1 VAKTTRVLVN
11 NLSLKGEK
19 MATRQVMLNYPKEL
33 LSEPII
39 YTISQQFNL
48 ATNIRQAEVTEE
60 RGWIILEL
68 EGRDEDI
75 EAGITWVIS
84 KGMRVE
90 PIGGEQPPQ
99 TQLS

>member
-1 VAKTTRVLVN
+1 MAKRRV
-11 NLSLKGEK
+11 
-19 MATRQVMLNYPKEL
+19 TLNYPREL

-48 ATNIRQAEVTEE
+48 ATNIIRAEITEE

-68 EGRDEDI
+68 EGREEDI

-84 KGMRVE
+84 KGMRAELISEE
-90 PIGGEQPPQ
+90 PPP
-99 TQLS
+99 SPK

>member
-1 VAKTTRVLVN
+1 MSKR
-11 NLSLKGEK
+11 
-19 MATRQVMLNYPKEL
+19 RVMLNYPREL
-33 LSEPII
+33 LSEPVI

-48 ATNIRQAEVTEE
+48 VANIRRAELDEE
-60 RGWIILEL
+60 RGWIMLEL

-90 PIGGEQPPQ
+90 TISGEA
-99 TQLS
+99 

>member
-1 VAKTTRVLVN
+1 MTKR
-11 NLSLKGEK
+11 
-19 MATRQVMLNYPKEL
+19 RIMLNYPSEL

-48 ATNIRQAEVTEE
+48 ATNILQADITEE
-60 RGWIILEL
+60 RGWITLEL
-68 EGRDEDI
+68 EGRAEDI

-90 PIGGEQPPQ
+90 PISEEPPP
-99 TQLS
+99 

>member
-1 VAKTTRVLVN
+1 MSKQR
-11 NLSLKGEK
+11 
-19 MATRQVMLNYPKEL
+19 VMLNYPREL

-48 ATNIRQAEVTEE
+48 VANILRADVTEE
-60 RGWIILEL
+60 RGWIALEL

-90 PIGGEQPPQ
+90 KTGDE
-99 TQLS
+99 T

>member
-1 VAKTTRVLVN
+1 LAVAKTTRTLAN
-11 NLSLKGEK
+11 NLSLKEEK
-19 MATRQVMLNYPKEL
+19 MVKRRVMLNYPREL

-48 ATNIRQAEVTEE
+48 ATNIIRADVTEE

-90 PIGGEQPPQ
+90 LISEESPP
-99 TQLS
+99 

>member
-1 VAKTTRVLVN
+1 MSKR
-11 NLSLKGEK
+11 
-19 MATRQVMLNYPKEL
+19 RIMLNYPKDL

-48 ATNIRQAEVTEE
+48 VANILRADVTEE
-60 RGWIILEL
+60 RGSIVLEL

-84 KGMRVE
+84 KGMRIE
-90 PIGGEQPPQ
+90 KTDDE
-99 TQLS
+99 T

>member
-1 VAKTTRVLVN
+1 MSKR
-11 NLSLKGEK
+11 
-19 MATRQVMLNYPKEL
+19 RIMLNCPKDS

-48 ATNIRQAEVTEE
+48 VANILRADVTEE
-60 RGWIILEL
+60 RGWIVLEL

-84 KGMRVE
+84 KGMRIE
-90 PIGGEQPPQ
+90 KTSDE
-99 TQLS
+99 T